1 MNVLTLNHYAGSPL
15 MGMEYRTYAL
25 SRELNARGHHCTVV
39 AATYSHLR
47 RENPDRPPSVLSHTS
62 VEGVDWYWV
71 ATDRYHGNG
80 AGRVLNML
88 EFTART
94 WLHAQR
100 LADEQKPDVV
110 IASSTYPLDIYAAAR
125 IARCAGASLVFE
137 VHDMWPLT
145 PQLLGQMS
153 KRHPFVWL
161 LQRAEDYYCRRADL
175 VISVLPNAIEH
186 LATRGLTSERYAIVP
201 NGVDLTVPTHPD
213 DVPAEHL
220 SIFEKARAEGRV
232 VVLYAGSLGLSN
244 RVDVLVR
251 AAGLVGDTPVQVVVV
266 GQGPEKEALKH
277 LAAELQLANVSFP
290 APMSRSQLH
299 GLLAL
304 ADIAYAGVGPSPLYR
319 YGISLNKLLEYMTAG
334 VCVLFAGSA
343 DVFNDVVSEAGAGLS
358 VAHAVP
364 EDVAAGISSL
374 CRLTHEERAE
384 LGRKG
389 SEYCRAHFSYAV
401 LAERYEAAL
410 AGACEHRRNL
420 R

>member
-1 MNVLTLNHYAGSPL
+1 MNILTLNHYAGSPL
-15 MGMEYRTYAL
+15 MGMEYRTHAL
-25 SRELNARGHHCTVV
+25 ARELNLRGHHCAVV

-47 RENPDRPPSVLSHTS
+47 RENPGGLPSVLSHTS

-80 AGRVLNML
+80 ARRVLNML
-88 EFTART
+88 EFTMTT
-94 WLHAQR
+94 WLHARR

-110 IASSTYPLDIYAAAR
+110 IASSTYPLDVYAAAR
-125 IARCAGASLVFE
+125 IARHAGASLVFE

-153 KRHPFVWL
+153 RHHPFVWL
-161 LQRAEDYYCRRADL
+161 LQRAEDYYCRHADL

-186 LATRGLTSERYAIVP
+186 LSTRGLTSDRYAVVP
-201 NGVDLTVPTHPD
+201 NGVELTVPLHPC

-220 SIFEKARAEGRV
+220 SIVEKARAEGRV

-251 AAGLVGDTPVQVVVV
+251 AASLVRDTPVQLVIV
-266 GQGPEKEALKH
+266 GQGPEKDALKC
-277 LAAELQLANVSFP
+277 LAADLQLTNVSFP
-290 APMSRSQLH
+290 APVSRSQLH

-304 ADIAYAGVGPSPLYR
+304 ADIAYAGVGQSPLYR

-343 DVFNDVVSEAGAGLS
+343 DVFNDIVSEAGAGLS

-364 EDVAAGISSL
+364 EGVAAGIRDL
-374 CRLTHEERAE
+374 CMLTREERSK

-389 SEYCRAHFSYAV
+389 SDYCRAHFSYAV
-401 LAERYEAAL
+401 LAQRYEAAL
-410 AGACEHRRNL
+410 AGAREHRR
-420 R
+420 RP

>member
-1 MNVLTLNHYAGSPL
+1 M
-15 MGMEYRTYAL
+15 
-25 SRELNARGHHCTVV
+25 
-39 AATYSHLR
+39 
-47 RENPDRPPSVLSHTS
+47 

-71 ATDRYHGNG
+71 ATGHYQGNG
-80 AGRVLNML
+80 TGRVLNML

-125 IARCAGASLVFE
+125 IARRACASLVFE

-153 KRHPFVWL
+153 RRHPFVWL

-186 LATRGLTSERYAIVP
+186 LSTRGLTSERYAVVP
-201 NGVDLTVPTHPD
+201 NGVDLTVSPHPD

-232 VVLYAGSLGLSN
+232 IVLYAGSLGLSN

-251 AAGLVGDTPVQVVVV
+251 AAGLVGDTPVQVVIV

-277 LAAELQLANVSFP
+277 LAAELQLTNVSFP
-290 APMSRSQLH
+290 APVSRSQLH

-304 ADIAYAGVGPSPLYR
+304 SDIAYAGVGQSPLYR

-334 VCVLFAGSA
+334 TCVLFAGSA
-343 DVFNDVVSEAGAGLS
+343 DVFNDVVSESRAGLS
-358 VAHAVP
+358 VAHALP
-364 EDVAAGISSL
+364 EDVAGGIRSL

-401 LAERYEAAL
+401 LAERYEGAL
-410 AGACEHRRNL
+410 ARAREHRRH